1 MLSNLIV
8 LPWLGILVL
17 AFVPSRNTDLIRKIG
32 AGFAGLCFVLS
43 LQLWVL
49 FDNQAVG
56 FQFVEVKNWMFP
68 VYFGIDGISLFFVLL
83 TTFLIL
89 LCIIATWESIQ
100 THVKAYMMA
109 FLVMGSFLVCVFT
122 VLDLLFFYIFFESVL
137 IPMFLMIGIWGSR
150 ARKGRAAY
158 LFFFYTL
165 LGSLFML
172 LAILTIAFETG
183 TTDYQVLLTT
193 TWSES
198 RQIFLWVAFFAS
210 FAVKVPMVPFHIWL
224 PEAHVEAPTAG
235 SVMLAGVLLK
245 LGTYGFIRFSIPLFP
260 EASAY
265 FTPFMF
271 TMSVV
276 AIVYTSL
283 TTLRQ
288 GDLKKI
294 IAYSSVAHMGFV
306 TLGLFTGNVVGL
318 EGAMMI
324 MLSHGWVSSALFLCV
339 GVLYDRYHTRL
350 VKYYQGLTQAMPLFA
365 IVFTFFSMAN
375 LGFPGTSSFAGEFMS
390 LAGAF
395 EANVTVAIL
404 AAIGTVLG
412 AAYSVWLC
420 NRVLFG
426 PLQTEVL
433 SGYSDLV
440 RREAA
445 VFAPL
450 IFMTLWMG
458 IYPEVFLQPMHLS
471 ILYLCA

>member
-1 MLSNLIV
+1 MLSNLIL

-32 AGFAGLCFVLS
+32 AATAALCFVLS
-43 LQLWVL
+43 LWLWVL

-56 FQFVEVKNWMFP
+56 FQFVEVKTWVFP

-109 FLVMGSFLVCVFT
+109 FLMMSSFLVCVFT

-165 LGSLFML
+165 LGSLFMP

-198 RQIFLWVAFFAS
+198 RQIFLWLAFFAS

-260 EASAY
+260 EATAY

-271 TMSVV
+271 TMSIV

-458 IYPEVFLQPMHLS
+458 IYPEVFLQPIHLS

>member
-1 MLSNLIV
+1 MLSNLIL
-8 LPWLGILVL
+8 LPWLGIIVL

-32 AGFAGLCFVLS
+32 AATAALCFVLS
-43 LQLWVL
+43 LWLWVL

-56 FQFVEVKNWMFP
+56 FQFVEVKTWVFP

-109 FLVMGSFLVCVFT
+109 FLMMSSFLVCVFT

-198 RQIFLWVAFFAS
+198 RQIFLWLAFFAS

-260 EASAY
+260 EATAY

-271 TMSVV
+271 TMSIV

-458 IYPEVFLQPMHLS
+458 IYPEVFLQPIHLS

>member
-1 MLSNLIV
+1 MLSNLIL

-17 AFVPSRNTDLIRKIG
+17 AFVPARNTDLIRKIG
-32 AGFAGLCFVLS
+32 AGTAALCFVLS

-56 FQFVEVKNWMFP
+56 FQFVEVKTWMFP

-83 TTFLIL
+83 TTFLIF

-137 IPMFLMIGIWGSR
+137 IPMFLMIGVWGSR

-198 RQIFLWVAFFAS
+198 RQIFLWLAFFAS

-260 EASAY
+260 
-265 FTPFMF
+265 
-271 TMSVV
+271 
-276 AIVYTSL
+276 
-283 TTLRQ
+283 
-288 GDLKKI
+288 
-294 IAYSSVAHMGFV
+294 
-306 TLGLFTGNVVGL
+306 
-318 EGAMMI
+318 
-324 MLSHGWVSSALFLCV
+324 
-339 GVLYDRYHTRL
+339 
-350 VKYYQGLTQAMPLFA
+350 
-365 IVFTFFSMAN
+365 
-375 LGFPGTSSFAGEFMS
+375 
-390 LAGAF
+390 
-395 EANVTVAIL
+395 
-404 AAIGTVLG
+404 
-412 AAYSVWLC
+412 
-420 NRVLFG
+420 
-426 PLQTEVL
+426 
-433 SGYSDLV
+433 
-440 RREAA
+440 
-445 VFAPL
+445 
-450 IFMTLWMG
+450 
-458 IYPEVFLQPMHLS
+458 
-471 ILYLCA
+471 

>member
-1 MLSNLIV
+1 
-8 LPWLGILVL
+8 
-17 AFVPSRNTDLIRKIG
+17 
-32 AGFAGLCFVLS
+32 
-43 LQLWVL
+43 
-49 FDNQAVG
+49 
-56 FQFVEVKNWMFP
+56 
-68 VYFGIDGISLFFVLL
+68 
-83 TTFLIL
+83 
-89 LCIIATWESIQ
+89 
-100 THVKAYMMA
+100 
-109 FLVMGSFLVCVFT
+109 
-122 VLDLLFFYIFFESVL
+122 
-137 IPMFLMIGIWGSR
+137 MFLMIGIWGSR

>member
-1 MLSNLIV
+1 MYIIIGVWGGHNRIYA
-8 LPWLGILVL
+8 
-17 AFVPSRNTDLIRKIG
+17 AFK
-32 AGFAGLCFVLS
+32 
-43 LQLWVL
+43 
-49 FDNQAVG
+49 
-56 FQFVEVKNWMFP
+56 
-68 VYFGIDGISLFFVLL
+68 FFL
-83 TTFLIL
+83 
-89 LCIIATWESIQ
+89 
-100 THVKAYMMA
+100 
-109 FLVMGSFLVCVFT
+109 
-122 VLDLLFFYIFFESVL
+122 
-137 IPMFLMIGIWGSR
+137 
-150 ARKGRAAY
+150 
-158 LFFFYTL
+158 YTL
-165 LGSLFML
+165 LGSLLTLIAML
-172 LAILTIAFETG
+172 YLYNATNTFDILAWHNARLDIVEQILLF
-183 TTDYQVLLTT
+183 
-193 TWSES
+193 
-198 RQIFLWVAFFAS
+198 FAFFMA

-271 TMSVV
+271 TMSIV

-458 IYPEVFLQPMHLS
+458 IYPEVFLQPIHLS

>member
-1 MLSNLIV
+1 
-8 LPWLGILVL
+8 
-17 AFVPSRNTDLIRKIG
+17 
-32 AGFAGLCFVLS
+32 
-43 LQLWVL
+43 
-49 FDNQAVG
+49 
-56 FQFVEVKNWMFP
+56 
-68 VYFGIDGISLFFVLL
+68 
-83 TTFLIL
+83 
-89 LCIIATWESIQ
+89 
-100 THVKAYMMA
+100 
-109 FLVMGSFLVCVFT
+109 VFT

-150 ARKGRAAY
+150 ARKVRAAY
-158 LFFFYTL
+158 QFFLYTL

-193 TWSES
+193 EWSES
-198 RQIFLWVAFFAS
+198 RQIFLWLAFFAS

-339 GVLYDRYHTRL
+339 GVLYDRYHSRM
-350 VKYYQGLTQAMPLFA
+350 VKYYQGLTQVMPLFA
-365 IVFTFFSMAN
+365 FVFVFFSMAN
-375 LGFPGTSSFAGEFMS
+375 LGFPGTSSFVGEFMS

-433 SGYSDLV
+433 SGYSDLC
-440 RREAA
+440 RREVAI
-445 VFAPL
+445 FLPL
-450 IFMTLWMG
+450 MFMTLWMG
-458 IYPEVFLQPMHLS
+458 IYPQVFLQPMHLS
-471 ILYLCA
+471 ILHILA

>member
-1 MLSNLIV
+1 MLSQLIL

-17 AFVPSRNTDLIRKIG
+17 AFIPNRNVKLIRMVG
-32 AGFAGLCFVLS
+32 AGTAALCFILS
-43 LQLWVL
+43 LQLWIL
-49 FDNQAVG
+49 FDNSAVG
-56 FQFVEVKNWMFP
+56 FQFVESFTWNHWWNLVLYIG
-68 VYFGIDGISLFFVLL
+68 VDGISMFFVLL
-83 TTFLIL
+83 TTFLIFI
-89 LCIIATWESIQ
+89 CIVATWESIQ

-109 FLVMGSFLVCVFT
+109 FLMMSSFLVCVFT

-150 ARKGRAAY
+150 ARKVRAAY
-158 LFFFYTL
+158 QFFLYTL

-193 TWSES
+193 EWSES
-198 RQIFLWVAFFAS
+198 RQIFLWLAFFAS

-294 IAYSSVAHMGFV
+294 IA
-306 TLGLFTGNVVGL
+306 
-318 EGAMMI
+318 
-324 MLSHGWVSSALFLCV
+324 
-339 GVLYDRYHTRL
+339 
-350 VKYYQGLTQAMPLFA
+350 
-365 IVFTFFSMAN
+365 
-375 LGFPGTSSFAGEFMS
+375 
-390 LAGAF
+390 
-395 EANVTVAIL
+395 
-404 AAIGTVLG
+404 
-412 AAYSVWLC
+412 
-420 NRVLFG
+420 
-426 PLQTEVL
+426 
-433 SGYSDLV
+433 
-440 RREAA
+440 
-445 VFAPL
+445 
-450 IFMTLWMG
+450 
-458 IYPEVFLQPMHLS
+458 
-471 ILYLCA
+471 